1 MYLRV
6 SVLRESATGSA
17 DVQRAVNYGS
27 MSFWDPLTSLAE
39 AIDIRLLDTVIYVA
53 AVLDTV
59 MRLSLEEGPVALP
72 LAAGV

>member
-1 MYLRV
+1 
-6 SVLRESATGSA
+6 
-17 DVQRAVNYGS
+17 